1 MILADPGSEEVN
13 WLKSITNKQI
23 QVLLCFLPRPGP
35 SQLPDIEHLEWKS
48 SLCTFNKATSRYLNI
63 ILEPL

>member
-13 WLKSITNKQI
+13 WLKIITNRQI
-23 QVLLCFLPRPGP
+23 QVLLCFLPRSGS

-48 SLCTFNKATSRYLNI
+48 SLCNFGKVTSRYLNI